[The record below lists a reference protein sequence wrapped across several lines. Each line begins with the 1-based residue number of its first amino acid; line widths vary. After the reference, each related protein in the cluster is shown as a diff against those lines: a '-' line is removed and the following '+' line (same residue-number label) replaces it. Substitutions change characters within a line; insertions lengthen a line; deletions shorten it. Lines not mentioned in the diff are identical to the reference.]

1 MNQQVEIIEKDDQ
14 TSQWVNSAQQGCVA
28 SFEKIYLHYHRRI
41 FLFAKRMTG
50 SIGAAEE
57 IVQETFIKAWQNLAG
72 FRAESQLYTWL
83 RTIAT
88 RISIDQLRV
97 KNAKVWQQM
106 SDYDEIYAAINSN
119 AGQLRELENLI
130 KLLPAGAR
138 SVFVLHDIEG
148 YKHDEIAKLTG
159 IAAGTSK
166 AQLFRARKLLREH
179 LTKE

>member
-1 MNQQVEIIEKDDQ
+1 MTKKAEILEQDNQTDLWIR
-14 TSQWVNSAQQGCVA
+14 TAQQGSVD

-41 FLFAKRMTG
+41 YLFAKRMTG
-50 SIGAAEE
+50 SISAAEE
-57 IVQETFIKAWQNLAG
+57 VVQETFIKAWQNLNS
-72 FRAESQLYTWL
+72 FRAESLFCTWL

-88 RISIDQLRV
+88 RICIDRLRV

-106 SDYDEIYAAINSN
+106 CDYQEVYASVDSN
-119 AGQLRELENLI
+119 PGQLRELENLI
-130 KLLPAGAR
+130 NLLPAGAR

-166 AQLFRARKLLREH
+166 AQLFRARKILREN
-179 LTKE
+179 LSKE